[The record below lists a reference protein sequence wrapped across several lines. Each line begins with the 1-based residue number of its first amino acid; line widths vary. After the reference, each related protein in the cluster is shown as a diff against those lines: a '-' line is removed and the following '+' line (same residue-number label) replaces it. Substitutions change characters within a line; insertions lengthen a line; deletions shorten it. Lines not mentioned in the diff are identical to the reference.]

1 MLQRKE
7 LREEKEEF
15 EEEERKRREK
25 EKQKTTSVREERI
38 EKKEVSREEGK
49 EAEVEEVLIIP
60 ILKLE
65 KPSFETYKLKLNIQV
80 PEIKREEIIA
90 NIPFVKLQEKPSV
103 VVEQKFN
110 DRMVI
115 IEREEILST
124 VPIFRL
130 ETLAKAQV
138 IQKFDEEVR
147 KIKEERREP
156 LIPFYNVER
165 FSLPRYLESLNSN
178 VLTAD
183 EITKLKVKS
192 VEELRE
198 KVGTREAGV
207 PPAGEEEIPDFLEF
221 SFGSEGGKIRGKGP
235 KIILF
240 KDAEKDSYINFLE
253 NVCLRVYREI
263 EGGEP
268 EAVKIE
274 KIDHLNK
281 EEIERRLEAGGKIF
295 TINLDEIKEADR
307 EEFDKM
313 MKRFDVTHL
322 MERLEETYSS
332 GLGFIIFTTRSEE
345 KFEKMKEDLHNINRM
360 SQGRLNMIFMEAR
373 NLPLDLIRLSSGM
386 VDLFKPPVKVI
397 IDEVIPTFLT
407 RAHAR
412 IPTFLTFDYIFND
425 ALFKED
431 SRFNKVLEEIKN
443 EENGLFKLATARN
456 KGQEESDLHYNIKV
470 FIVRYLVNRLRKEG
484 KQLRTLEEIIKHI
497 KTEEKGEGKETPDVQ
512 VDNEVYEVETLFGEG
527 VDADKKIDETIRK
540 HGGKKVNIVM
550 DNFGFLLHLKDLEK
564 RKRHYKNVEFYTL
577 DLKNKELV
585 SIEEFKKELRKIL
598 LSANNKADFLN

>member
-1 MLQRKE
+1 MQKE
-7 LREEKEEF
+7 EEKKEGL

-49 EAEVEEVLIIP
+49 EAEAQEVLIIP

-65 KPSFETYKLKLNIQV
+65 KPSFETYKLKLNIKV
-80 PEIKREEIIA
+80 PEIKREEMVV
-90 NIPFVKLQEKPSV
+90 NIPFVKPQEKPSV

-110 DRMVI
+110 DRIVI

-124 VPIFRL
+124 IPILRL

-147 KIKEERREP
+147 KIKEERIEP

-192 VEELRE
+192 VEELKE
-198 KVGTREAGV
+198 KVGTGEAGV
-207 PPAGEEEIPDFLEF
+207 PPVGEEEIPDFLEF
-221 SFGSEGGKIRGKGP
+221 SFGSEGGKIRRKGP

-240 KDAEKDSYINFLE
+240 KDVKKDSYINFLE

-332 GLGFIIFTTRSEE
+332 GLGYIIFTTRSEE
-345 KFEKMKEDLHNINRM
+345 KFKKMKEDLLNINLM

-373 NLPLDLIRLSSGM
+373 SLPLDLIRLSSGM
-386 VDLFKPPVKVI
+386 VDLFKPPGKVI
-397 IDEVIPTFLT
+397 IDEVIPTFS
-407 RAHAR
+407 
-412 IPTFLTFDYIFND
+412 TFDYIFND

-497 KTEEKGEGKETPDVQ
+497 KTEEKSEGKETPDVQ

-527 VDADKKIDETIRK
+527 VDADKKIDETIKK

-598 LSANNKADFLN
+598 LSANNKADF

>member
-1 MLQRKE
+1 LQKE
-7 LREEKEEF
+7 EEKKEGL

-49 EAEVEEVLIIP
+49 EAEAQEVLIIP

-65 KPSFETYKLKLNIQV
+65 KPSFETYKLKLNIKV
-80 PEIKREEIIA
+80 PEIKREEMVV
-90 NIPFVKLQEKPSV
+90 NIPFVKPQEKPSV

-110 DRMVI
+110 DRIVI

-124 VPIFRL
+124 IPILRL

-147 KIKEERREP
+147 KIKEERIEP

-192 VEELRE
+192 VEELKE
-198 KVGTREAGV
+198 KVGTGEAGV
-207 PPAGEEEIPDFLEF
+207 PPVGEEEIPDFLEF
-221 SFGSEGGKIRGKGP
+221 SFGSEGGKIRRKGP

-240 KDAEKDSYINFLE
+240 KDVKKDSYINFLE

-332 GLGFIIFTTRSEE
+332 GLGYIIFTTRSEE
-345 KFEKMKEDLHNINRM
+345 KFKKMKEDLLNINLM

-373 NLPLDLIRLSSGM
+373 SLPLDLIRLSSGM
-386 VDLFKPPVKVI
+386 VDLFKPPGKVI
-397 IDEVIPTFLT
+397 IDEVIPTFS
-407 RAHAR
+407 
-412 IPTFLTFDYIFND
+412 TFDYIFND

-497 KTEEKGEGKETPDVQ
+497 KTEEKSEGKETPDVQ

-527 VDADKKIDETIRK
+527 VDADKKIDETIKK

-598 LSANNKADFLN
+598 LSANNKADF

>member
-1 MLQRKE
+1 LQKE
-7 LREEKEEF
+7 EEKKEGL

-49 EAEVEEVLIIP
+49 EAEAQEVLIIP

-65 KPSFETYKLKLNIQV
+65 KPSFETYKLKLNIKV
-80 PEIKREEIIA
+80 PEIKREEMVV
-90 NIPFVKLQEKPSV
+90 NIPFVKPQEKPSV

-110 DRMVI
+110 DRIVI

-124 VPIFRL
+124 IPILRL

-147 KIKEERREP
+147 KIKEERIEP

-192 VEELRE
+192 VEELKE
-198 KVGTREAGV
+198 KVGTGEAGV

-221 SFGSEGGKIRGKGP
+221 SFGSEGGKIRRKGP

-240 KDAEKDSYINFLE
+240 KDVKKDSYINFLE

-332 GLGFIIFTTRSEE
+332 GLGYIIFTTRSEE
-345 KFEKMKEDLHNINRM
+345 KFKKMKEDLLNINLM

-373 NLPLDLIRLSSGM
+373 SLPLDLIRLSSGM
-386 VDLFKPPVKVI
+386 VDLFKPPGKVI
-397 IDEVIPTFLT
+397 IDEVIPTFS
-407 RAHAR
+407 
-412 IPTFLTFDYIFND
+412 TFDYIFND

-497 KTEEKGEGKETPDVQ
+497 KTEEKSEGKETPDVQ

-527 VDADKKIDETIRK
+527 VDADKKIDETIKK
-540 HGGKKVNIVM
+540 HGSKKVNIVM

-598 LSANNKADFLN
+598 LSANNKADF